1 MYFIRAGDSLLYDP
15 RVDGLKV
22 TSPKL
27 DLECNK
33 AGTASFIMY
42 PAHPLYDAVIKLKTI
57 ITIYRDKELIFRGR
71 VLNDDIDF
79 NRAKKLS
86 LEGELAFFNDSVV
99 RPYTFTGSIKDY
111 LELLLD
117 SHNSQVDAEKQ
128 FKLGNVTVTDPND
141 YIPRSDTTYP
151 TTWSLLDS
159 KLVGS
164 LGGYLIVRHEDNGNY
179 LDYLADSSY
188 IAEQSIELGDNLL
201 DLTRVNKGEDIAT
214 GIIPLGKAVDDD
226 DPDTTDMRLTIA
238 SVNGGKDYLV
248 DETAAAIYGRVFK
261 TVTYNDVTIAA
272 NLLSKGKQDLA
283 QSIKTL
289 QTITIKAIDKYMT
302 NVDITAFRVF
312 EYVKVTSKPHG
323 IEQNFLITKL
333 SIDLENPKNNTMTTG
348 ADVSSFI
355 NKQSNNVKTLQE
367 IKANYVKGEQVKM
380 ISNEVSGTVKGLA
393 RVEQKIETLIPQ
405 PHDKTLGA
413 MGDSITNALT
423 INKPYRMWAAEKLNY
438 LNSINYGIS
447 STRVTK
453 PDANGESMATR
464 WEKLPDTL
472 DAAVVMA
479 GVNDYAMN
487 NGVPLGDFDS
497 RDNTTFYGAC
507 HQMVKGLSLKFVGK
521 PLLVV
526 PPIMAA
532 RQDKP
537 NQYGFILEDYAQA
550 LAKVCKYYSVPTL
563 DLRHTS
569 GVNPNVDQSIID
581 GWTRGGDGV
590 HPNEKY
596 HELLGKRIGNA
607 MLQLI

>member
-22 TSPKL
+22 VNPKL

-42 PAHPLYDAVIKLKTI
+42 PDHPLYDAIIKLKTI
-57 ITIYRDKELIFRGR
+57 ITIYRDNELIFRGR

-79 NRAKKLS
+79 NKAKKLS

-111 LELLLD
+111 LKLLLD
-117 SHNSQVDAEKQ
+117 SHNGQVDADKQ

-164 LGGYLIVRHEDNGNY
+164 LGGYLIVRHEPDGNY

-188 IAEQSIELGDNLL
+188 IAQQSIELGDNLL

-214 GIIPLGKAVDDD
+214 GIIPLGKAIDDE
-226 DPDTTDMRLTIA
+226 DPDTTDLRLTIA

-261 TVTYNDVTIAA
+261 TVTYDDVTIAA

-302 NVDITAFRVF
+302 NVDITAFRAF

-323 IEQNFLITKL
+323 IEQSFLITKL

-355 NKQSNNVKTLQE
+355 NKQSNDAKTLQE
-367 IKANYVKGEQVKM
+367 IKYNYVKGEQ
-380 ISNEVSGTVKGLA
+380 IVSIKQ
-393 RVEQKIETLIPQ
+393 EQKTQASLIDQLPEQ
-405 PHDKTLGA
+405 
-413 MGDSITNALT
+413 ILT
-423 INKPYRMWAAEKLNY
+423 QV
-438 LNSINYGIS
+438 S
-447 STRVTK
+447 
-453 PDANGESMATR
+453 
-464 WEKLPDTL
+464 
-472 DAAVVMA
+472 
-479 GVNDYAMN
+479 
-487 NGVPLGDFDS
+487 
-497 RDNTTFYGAC
+497 
-507 HQMVKGLSLKFVGK
+507 
-521 PLLVV
+521 
-526 PPIMAA
+526 
-532 RQDKP
+532 
-537 NQYGFILEDYAQA
+537 EDYASVDNYNDFKESIETTMTQTA
-550 LAKVCKYYSVPTL
+550 EQFEFKFSNITEWINRLDDEIRKVPTL
-563 DLRHTS
+563 L
-569 GVNPNVDQSIID
+569 N
-581 GWTRGGDGV
+581 GWTDYNAATFTGASYWKDVCGVVHLAGLIKGGTVTNGTVLFTLPAGYRPFLPEIMSVQNNDGIFRRLDV
-590 HPNEKY
+590 MANGDVVLKSANYTAVWISLASITFKAEK
-596 HELLGKRIGNA
+596 
-607 MLQLI
+607 